1 MPDEDREEFLRF
13 CNSIVEDYHAEGPIE
28 TQLAQSIAED
38 FWRLNRGRA
47 WETNTLALGYFNG
60 AADRVNCDHP
70 QIDDAMTQAIVF
82 EKQAK
87 NFALIA
93 LYEQRINRNIAKNEQ
108 RLRAR
113 QAERQAA
120 LAQAVEEAKLLE
132 EEAEPQA
139 DNWPGLIP
147 TEAESESTALVSL
160 IPTSNETKTDVLVRG
175 FVFSKAKI
183 ASIMRHERRLECAR
197 QRHLTALKAA

>member
-1 MPDEDREEFLRF
+1 
-13 CNSIVEDYHAEGPIE
+13 
-28 TQLAQSIAED
+28 
-38 FWRLNRGRA
+38 
-47 WETNTLALGYFNG
+47 
-60 AADRVNCDHP
+60 
-70 QIDDAMTQAIVF
+70 MTQAIVF

-93 LYEQRINRNIAKNEQ
+93 LYEQRINRNIAKNEE

-160 IPTSNETKTDVLVRG
+160 IPTSNEAKTDVLVSRG

-183 ASIMRHERRLECAR
+183 ASIIRHERRLEMCP
-197 QRHLTALKAA
+197 AAPFNRPQSRLNPNPMK